1 MLRLRPYKPCD
12 AETILSWIKDEAAL
26 RRWSSDRYGPWPVT
40 ARDMNEKYLEHNGD
54 CPEPDN
60 FYPMTA
66 YDETG
71 VVGHLILR
79 WTDEGKTVL
88 RLGFIIVDD
97 AKRGRGC
104 GREMVRLAMR
114 YAFGFLQA
122 RKLTLGV
129 FENNPAAYRCYRAAG
144 FREIPDLP
152 PTGYAVMGER
162 WKCIEMEMLRA

>member
-114 YAFGFLQA
+114 YAFSVA
-122 RKLTLGV
+122 
-129 FENNPAAYRCYRAAG
+129 
-144 FREIPDLP
+144 IPSISH
-152 PTGYAVMGER
+152 R
-162 WKCIEMEMLRA
+162 